1 MAKRTKTA
9 VDEFMQGGSNVGIL
23 GDGALDGML
32 KNANMPSIGK
42 DFVHPGKTPEE
53 LLMRCIFKDERE
65 ANAAVIFLAK
75 CEKFHLERKKK
86 MLLNKLAASVSV
98 NGISRK
104 ELLQVLSRIVVP
116 ALYGKAG
123 AKTNSGNKDEV

>member
-1 MAKRTKTA
+1 
-9 VDEFMQGGSNVGIL
+9 
-23 GDGALDGML
+23 
-32 KNANMPSIGK
+32 
-42 DFVHPGKTPEE
+42 
-53 LLMRCIFKDERE
+53 
-65 ANAAVIFLAK
+65 
-75 CEKFHLERKKK
+75 